1 VTKTLYIASAEA
13 SASKRG
19 VALGIIDAL
28 QAQGC
33 RVAIFRPLISSRSG
47 DSLAQSLFDVCH
59 LDQSLADALG
69 STYEEIADDSDRAMS
84 SLVAKM
90 WTLRERYDAVVVIGS
105 NFDDVSAPV
114 EVSLNARIAAN
125 LDTPAIVLISGRHKT
140 ADQVIRSAQYTVN
153 EFQAAHNTVLGVIAS
168 RVDPTMMDEVKAHLA
183 VFGGLYTAVLPE
195 DQVLSAPTVKQQFDE
210 LKALVWKGS
219 PEALN
224 RESLHVGIAGMTL
237 PNLLTRISDDTTLI
251 VASDRVDLLPGLLL
265 SQTMEGFPR
274 LTAIVL
280 VGGYKVPDLITQL
293 IERVQGELP
302 IATVPSD
309 TYSAALTLWD
319 LQGSPTGTPHKV
331 ATLRAMLASHMDVD
345 ALLAK
350 LDQPRHSIRTQ
361 HRFEYEVT
369 KQATSD
375 IQRIVLPESD
385 DPRVLEAAS
394 ICAKRGIAHLI
405 LLGEADEVSA
415 RAAKLGFD
423 LSGIDIV
430 SLTDAKRIDHYSKV
444 YADVRKAK
452 GVTLEQ
458 ARDKMKDPS
467 YFGTMMVY
475 LGEADAMVSGA
486 THTTA
491 NTIRPAFEIIKT
503 RPGVS
508 IVSGGFFMCMA
519 DQVLFFADSA
529 VNPDPTPSQL
539 ADIAISSA
547 DTAAAFG
554 IEPRVAMLSY
564 STGTSG
570 AGPDVDAVAEATK
583 LVRERRPEL
592 LLDGPMQFDTA
603 IDPTVG
609 KMKMPGSPVA
619 GQATVFIF
627 PDLNSGNIAYK
638 AVQRA
643 ANVIAV
649 GPILQGLNKTVT
661 DLSRGALVEDIVSTI
676 ATTAVQAQTDKL
688 NGAGAPA

>member
-1 VTKTLYIASAEA
+1 MYIASAEA

-59 LDQSLADALG
+59 LDQPFADALG

-90 WTLRERYDAVVVIGS
+90 GALRERYDAVVVIGS

-114 EVSLNARIAAN
+114 EISLNARIAAN

-168 RVDPTMMDEVKAHLA
+168 RVDPVMMDEVRAHLA

-195 DQVLSAPTVKQQFDE
+195 DPVLSAPTVKQQFDE
-210 LKALVWKGS
+210 LKAVVWKGS

-224 RESLHVGIAGMTL
+224 RESLHVGIGGMTL
-237 PNLLTRISDDTTLI
+237 PNLLKRIHDETTLI

-265 SQTMEGFPR
+265 SQSMEGFPH
-274 LTAIVL
+274 LTGIVL
-280 VGGYKVPDLITQL
+280 VGGYQVPDLITQL
-293 IERVQGELP
+293 IERDQGELP
-302 IATVPSD
+302 IATVPTD
-309 TYSAALTLWD
+309 TYTAALTLWD
-319 LQGSPTGTPHKV
+319 LQGSPTGTAHKV
-331 ATLRAMLASHMDVD
+331 ATLRAMLAKHMDIE

-350 LDQPRHSIRTQ
+350 LDQPRTSIRTQ

-369 KQATSD
+369 RQATSD

-385 DPRVLEAAS
+385 DARILEAAS
-394 ICAKRGIAHLI
+394 ICARRGVAHLI
-405 LLGEADEVSA
+405 LLGEPSEVKKK
-415 RAAKLGFD
+415 AAELNLD
-423 LSGIDIV
+423 ISGVEIV
-430 SLTDAKRIDHYSKV
+430 SMNDADRVDRYASV
-444 YADVRKAK
+444 YAELRKAK

-458 ARDKMKDPS
+458 ARDKMTDPS
-467 YFGTMMVY
+467 YFGTMMVH

-503 RPGVS
+503 KPGVS
-508 IVSGGFFMCMA
+508 IVSGAFFMCMP
-519 DQVLFFADSA
+519 DQVLYFADCA
-529 VNPDPTPSQL
+529 VNPDPTPSQV

-547 DTAAAFG
+547 ESAAAFG
-554 IEPRVAMLSY
+554 IEPRIAMLSY

-570 AGPDVDAVAEATK
+570 AGPDVDAIVEATK
-583 LVRERRPEL
+583 LVRERRPDL
-592 LLDGPMQFDTA
+592 KVDGPMQFDA
-603 IDPTVG
+603 AFDPTVG
-609 KMKMPGSPVA
+609 QMKMPGSPVA

-649 GPILQGLNKTVT
+649 GPVLQGLNKTVT

-676 ATTAVQAQTDKL
+676 AITAVQAQSDK
-688 NGAGAPA
+688 A